1 MRPCKRVLIF
11 FMAFNGVR
19 IVSESCSNCVRIVQN
34 NVRTDKRTN
43 GRNERT
49 IERNGRTNKTNGRNE
64 TTLAYKQKREGM
76 ARFICHTLSYF
87 IKKQKSDKPGSV
99 TSGNYRVIS
108 LNEVAYHLSARTIT
122 DALYRSTLQRALSPR
137 EQELGRATLIRW
149 YT

>member
-1 MRPCKRVLIF
+1 MRPYKRVLIF

-87 IKKQKSDKPGSV
+87 IK
-99 TSGNYRVIS
+99 TEER
-108 LNEVAYHLSARTIT
+108 
-122 DALYRSTLQRALSPR
+122 
-137 EQELGRATLIRW
+137 
-149 YT
+149 